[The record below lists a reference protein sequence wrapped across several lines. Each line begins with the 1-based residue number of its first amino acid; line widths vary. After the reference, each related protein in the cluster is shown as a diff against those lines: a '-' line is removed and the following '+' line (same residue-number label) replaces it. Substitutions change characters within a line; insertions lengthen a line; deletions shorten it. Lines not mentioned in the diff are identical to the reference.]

1 MNFLLCG
8 SSYSKERQG
17 KDRGEARVL
26 GTLFGRRDDAEYSY
40 GWAPGEEARFREAGT
55 TACDTVPSATQHII
69 TDTSTAPERCTQILP
84 CNRYDRYGRRV
95 WGGGA
100 CARFITAAAA
110 SASNWASSPRAR
122 SSPCSAMAR
131 NLNMA
136 ASLF

>member
-55 TACDTVPSATQHII
+55 TACDTVPSATQQHHHGY
-69 TDTSTAPERCTQILP
+69 EHCT
-84 CNRYDRYGRRV
+84 
-95 WGGGA
+95 
-100 CARFITAAAA
+100 
-110 SASNWASSPRAR
+110 
-122 SSPCSAMAR
+122 
-131 NLNMA
+131 
-136 ASLF
+136 